1 MRILTAGESHGKAI
15 VAILEGFP
23 KGVKID
29 IDFINQELRRRKMG
43 FGRGKRMQIEEDKVE
58 IISGVRNKVSLGS
71 PICILVKNKDQKI
84 YPERDDDLKPVLV
97 PRPGHAD
104 LVGCLKF
111 GEKDIQNILERAS
124 ARETVA
130 RVCIGSICK
139 EFLKEFDIKIAS
151 FTVSIGEIISF
162 KKPKGVEE
170 IIQKTKSSLLN
181 CIDKEKERLMIK
193 EIERAEKE
201 KDTLGGVVEIWA
213 EGVPP
218 GLGSFMHFDKRLD
231 AKIAYYLMSI
241 PAVKA
246 VEIGLGFECAKKRGS
261 CVHDAIFYSKKRGFY
276 RKTNNC
282 GGVEA
287 GISIGTPI
295 IVRIAMKP
303 ISTLGNPLDSVNILT
318 KKKEKASVIR
328 SDICA
333 VAACGVIAE
342 SMLAIA
348 LAESFLEKFG
358 SDSLREIKKN
368 YKNYLRQLLQF

>member
-1 MRILTAGESHGKAI
+1 MRILTAGESHGKAL

-29 IDFINQELRRRKMG
+29 IDFINQELRRRQMG
-43 FGRGKRMQIEEDKVE
+43 FGRGKRMQIEEDKAE
-58 IISGVRNKVSLGS
+58 IISGVRNRMTLGS
-71 PICILVKNKDQKI
+71 PICILIKNKDQKI
-84 YPERDDDLKPVLV
+84 YPEKEDDLKPVLV

-104 LVGCLKF
+104 LAGCLKF
-111 GEKDIQNILERAS
+111 EEKDIQNILERAS

-139 EFLKEFDIKIAS
+139 QFLKEFDIKIAS
-151 FTVSIGEIISF
+151 FTVSVGGITSL
-162 KKPKGVEE
+162 KKPKKVEE
-170 IIQKTKSSLLN
+170 IIQKTKKSLLN
-181 CIDKEKERLMIK
+181 CIDKEKEKLMIE
-193 EIERAEKE
+193 EIEKAKKE
-201 KDTLGGVVEIWA
+201 KDTLGGIIEIWT

-218 GLGSFMHFDKRLD
+218 GLGSFMHFDERLD

-282 GGVEA
+282 GGIEA
-287 GISIGTPI
+287 GVSIGAPI
-295 IVRIAMKP
+295 VVRIAMKP
-303 ISTLGNPLDSVNILT
+303 ISTLGNPLDSVNVLT
-318 KKKEKASVIR
+318 KKKEKAPVIR

-333 VAACGVIAE
+333 VGACGVIAE
-342 SMLAIA
+342 SMLAIVI
-348 LAESFLEKFG
+348 AEMFL
-358 SDSLREIKKN
+358 KKKAFTT
-368 YKNYLRQLLQF
+368 YWQRWTGRRRQNCTGRI

>member
-29 IDFINQELRRRKMG
+29 IDFINQELRRRQMG
-43 FGRGKRMQIEEDKVE
+43 FGRGKRMQIEEDKAE
-58 IISGVRNKVSLGS
+58 IISGVRNRITLGS

-84 YPERDDDLKPVLV
+84 YPERDDNLKPVLV

-104 LVGCLKF
+104 LAGCLKF
-111 GEKDIQNILERAS
+111 EEKDIQNILERAS
-124 ARETVA
+124 ARETAA

-139 EFLKEFDIKIAS
+139 QFLKEFDIEIAS
-151 FTVSIGEIISF
+151 FTVGVGKIVSS

-170 IIQKTKSSLLN
+170 IVKKTKKSLLN
-181 CIDKEKERLMIK
+181 CIDKEKERLMIEK
-193 EIERAEKE
+193 IEEAERR
-201 KDTLGGVVEIWA
+201 KDTLGGIIEIWA
-213 EGVPP
+213 EGVLP

-246 VEIGLGFECAKKRGS
+246 VEIGLGFEYAKKRGS
-261 CVHDAIFYSKKRGFY
+261 CVHDAIFYSKKKGFY

-282 GGVEA
+282 GGIEA
-287 GISIGTPI
+287 GVSIGAPI
-295 IVRIAMKP
+295 VVRIAMKP

-318 KKKEKASVIR
+318 KKKDKASVIR

-333 VAACGVIAE
+333 VVACGVIAE
-342 SMLAIA
+342 SMLALA
-348 LAESFLEKFG
+348 LVESFLEKFG
-358 SDSLREIKKN
+358 SDSLKEIKKN
-368 YKNYLRQLLQF
+368 YENYLRQLAQF

>member
-1 MRILTAGESHGKAI
+1 
-15 VAILEGFP
+15 LEGFP
-23 KGVKID
+23 KGVKVD
-29 IDFINQELRRRKMG
+29 IDFINQELRRRQMG
-43 FGRGKRMQIEEDKVE
+43 FGRGKRMQIEKDEVE
-58 IISGVRNKVSLGS
+58 IISGVRNRITLGS
-71 PICILVKNKDQKI
+71 PICVLVKNKDQKI
-84 YPERDDDLKPVLV
+84 YPEKEDDLKPVLV

-104 LVGCLKF
+104 LAGCLKF

-124 ARETVA
+124 ARETAA

-139 EFLKEFDIKIAS
+139 QFLKEFDIEIAS
-151 FTVSIGEIISF
+151 FTVSVGKIISL

-170 IIQKTKSSLLN
+170 IIQKTKKSLLN
-181 CIDKEKERLMIK
+181 CIDKEKEKLMIE
-193 EIERAEKE
+193 EIEKAKKE
-201 KDTLGGVVEIWA
+201 KDTLGGIIEIWT

-246 VEIGLGFECAKKRGS
+246 VEIGLGFEYAKKRGS
-261 CVHDAIFYSKKRGFY
+261 QAHDAIFYSKKRGFY

-282 GGVEA
+282 GGIEA
-287 GISIGTPI
+287 GVSIGTPI
-295 IVRIAMKP
+295 VVRIAMKP

-328 SDICA
+328 SDIC
-333 VAACGVIAE
+333 VVGTSGVIAE

-348 LAESFLEKFG
+348 LVESFLEKFG
-358 SDSLREIKKN
+358 SDSLKEIKKN
-368 YKNYLRQLLQF
+368 YKTYLKQLVRF

>member
-1 MRILTAGESHGKAI
+1 MRILTAGESHGKAL

-29 IDFINQELRRRKMG
+29 VNFINQELRRRQMG

-58 IISGVRNKVSLGS
+58 IISGVRNRITLGS
-71 PICILVKNKDQKI
+71 PICVLVRNKDQKI

-97 PRPGHAD
+97 PRPGHVD
-104 LVGCLKF
+104 LAGCLKF
-111 GEKDIQNILERAS
+111 QEKDIQNILERAS
-124 ARETVA
+124 ARETAA

-139 EFLKEFDIKIAS
+139 QFLKEFDIKIAS
-151 FTVSIGEIISF
+151 FTVGVGKIVSS

-170 IIQKTKSSLLN
+170 IIQKTKKSLLN
-181 CIDKEKERLMIK
+181 CIDKEKEKLMIE
-193 EIERAEKE
+193 EIEKARKE
-201 KDTLGGVVEIWA
+201 KDTLGGIIEIWA
-213 EGVPP
+213 EGIPP
-218 GLGSFMHFDKRLD
+218 GLGSFMHFDERLD

-261 CVHDAIFYSKKRGFY
+261 QVHDAIFYSKKRGFY

-282 GGVEA
+282 GGIEA
-287 GISIGTPI
+287 GVSIGAPI

-318 KKKEKASVIR
+318 KKRAKASVVR

-333 VAACGVIAE
+333 VGACGVIAE
-342 SMLAIA
+342 SMLAIVI
-348 LAESFLEKFG
+348 AEVFLKKFG
-358 SDSLREIKKN
+358 SDSLKEINKN
-368 YKNYLRQLLQF
+368 YKNYMKSLL

>member
-29 IDFINQELRRRKMG
+29 IDFINQELRRRQMG
-43 FGRGKRMQIEEDKVE
+43 FGRGKRMQIEEDKAE
-58 IISGVRNKVSLGS
+58 IISGVRNRITLGS

-84 YPERDDDLKPVLV
+84 YPERDDNLKPVLV

-104 LVGCLKF
+104 LAGCLKF
-111 GEKDIQNILERAS
+111 EEKDIQNILERAS
-124 ARETVA
+124 ARETAA

-139 EFLKEFDIKIAS
+139 QFLKEFDIEIAS
-151 FTVSIGEIISF
+151 FTVGVGKIVSS

-170 IIQKTKSSLLN
+170 IVKKTKKSLLN
-181 CIDKEKERLMIK
+181 CIDKEKERLMIEK
-193 EIERAEKE
+193 IEEAERR
-201 KDTLGGVVEIWA
+201 KDTLGGIIEIWA
-213 EGVPP
+213 EGVLP

-246 VEIGLGFECAKKRGS
+246 VEIGLGFEYAKKRGS
-261 CVHDAIFYSKKRGFY
+261 QVHDAIFYSKKKGFY

-282 GGVEA
+282 GGIEA
-287 GISIGTPI
+287 GVSIGAPI
-295 IVRIAMKP
+295 VVRIAMKP

-318 KKKEKASVIR
+318 KKKDKALVIR

-333 VAACGVIAE
+333 VVACGVIAE
-342 SMLAIA
+342 SMLALA
-348 LAESFLEKFG
+348 LVESFLEKFG
-358 SDSLREIKKN
+358 SDSLKEIKKN
-368 YKNYLRQLLQF
+368 YENYLRQLAQF

>member
-1 MRILTAGESHGKAI
+1 MRILTAGESHGKAL

-29 IDFINQELRRRKMG
+29 IDFINQELRRRQVG
-43 FGRGKRMQIEEDKVE
+43 FGRGKRMQIEKDEVE
-58 IISGVRNKVSLGS
+58 IISGVRNRITLGS

-84 YPERDDDLKPVLV
+84 YPEKEDDLKPVLV

-104 LVGCLKF
+104 LAGCLKF
-111 GEKDIQNILERAS
+111 EEKDIQNILERAS

-139 EFLKEFDIKIAS
+139 QFLKEFDIKIAS
-151 FTVSIGEIISF
+151 FTVSVGKITSL
-162 KKPKGVEE
+162 KKPKRIEE
-170 IIQKTKSSLLN
+170 VIQKTKKSLLN
-181 CIDKEKERLMIK
+181 CIDKEKEKLMIE
-193 EIERAEKE
+193 EIEKAKKE
-201 KDTLGGVVEIWA
+201 KDTLGGIIEIWA

-282 GGVEA
+282 GGIEG
-287 GISIGTPI
+287 GISNGEN
-295 IVRIAMKP
+295 IVVRVGAKP
-303 ISTLGNPLDSVNILT
+303 IPTLGVPLDSVDLATNR
-318 KKKEKASVIR
+318 KKKASVIR
-328 SDICA
+328 SDTCIV
-333 VAACGVIAE
+333 VALRVIVE
-342 SMLAIA
+342 NMLAIV
-348 LAESFLEKFG
+348 LTENFLEKFG
-358 SDSLREIKKN
+358 SDSLQEIKRN
-368 YKNYLRQLLQF
+368 YTSYLKSIS